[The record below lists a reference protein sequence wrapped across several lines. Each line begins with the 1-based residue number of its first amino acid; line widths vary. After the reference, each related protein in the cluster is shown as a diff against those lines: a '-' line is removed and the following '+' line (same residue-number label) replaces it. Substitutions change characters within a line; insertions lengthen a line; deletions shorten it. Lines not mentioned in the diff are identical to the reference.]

1 MVIKQRHYEE
11 IRRTTFSATSRYD
24 GVRWLSAVKY
34 YLTRIYFVKGFN
46 RLVSYYRT
54 CLFISATENNLVKH
68 YLTRLLLL
76 KIQRACQVLL
86 DKVIFDSK

>member
-1 MVIKQRHYEE
+1 MVIKQKHYEE
-11 IRRTTFSATSRYD
+11 IHRNTFSATSRYD
-24 GVRWLSAVKY
+24 RGRRLTAVKY
-34 YLTRIYFVKGFN
+34 YLTRIYFVKSFN

-54 CLFISATENNLVKH
+54 CLFISATENNRVKY

-86 DKVIFDSK
+86 DKIVIDSK

>member
-34 YLTRIYFVKGFN
+34 YLTRMHFVKSFN
-46 RLVSYYRT
+46 RLVRYY
-54 CLFISATENNLVKH
+54 LI
-68 YLTRLLLL
+68 
-76 KIQRACQVLL
+76 
-86 DKVIFDSK
+86 KVFLIVSKTGLSGTT